1 MFNIIKN
8 NLQLFSGIIFLVYL
22 LFTYSNAL
30 YINFNIQFAVLLIIP
45 IYFMTIYEFIYFY
58 NKKGK
63 PRLQDWFRIMF
74 FFMLVYNFMT
84 IVNQVETKNS
94 ILFFGRNLS
103 LDNSI
108 FVMIVIIFS
117 LFALDLGYII
127 HNTFKKKND
136 YNSNVTFFSIS
147 NKNLVFGIL
156 IITSFFELYL
166 LLTGITG
173 FGNKQGTSG
182 IGSLLSAI
190 TTYLTPFGIILSA
203 YIIYIENSINKT
215 YKTIFYSMTLL
226 NILIGLISGMKENTL
241 QPILYIII
249 ILLIAGRKIDKKY
262 ILGGIFF
269 MIILYPINNE
279 YRKII
284 SDPFLNTKLNILNF
298 GLAFNKVIS
307 KPLSETL
314 SSGAESYSDRGDM
327 YPFLLYVIDN
337 EDKWDYYKYMDR
349 YIYLPVAWFLP
360 SAILSS
366 KPKAD
371 IGGVLYEQLAGFRSN
386 TAITATSI
394 GWAYL
399 EGGIIFVLI
408 IFILL
413 GVILEIVDSKNI
425 RNPLVLLFYCIFL
438 HKAIKPEWD
447 PYFMINSIIPMIII
461 YTVLLKLIGVQRS
474 LNEN

>member
-1 MFNIIKN
+1 
-8 NLQLFSGIIFLVYL
+8 
-22 LFTYSNAL
+22 
-30 YINFNIQFAVLLIIP
+30 
-45 IYFMTIYEFIYFY
+45 
-58 NKKGK
+58 
-63 PRLQDWFRIMF
+63 
-74 FFMLVYNFMT
+74 
-84 IVNQVETKNS
+84 
-94 ILFFGRNLS
+94 
-103 LDNSI
+103 
-108 FVMIVIIFS
+108 
-117 LFALDLGYII
+117 
-127 HNTFKKKND
+127 
-136 YNSNVTFFSIS
+136 
-147 NKNLVFGIL
+147 
-156 IITSFFELYL
+156 
-166 LLTGITG
+166 
-173 FGNKQGTSG
+173 
-182 IGSLLSAI
+182 
-190 TTYLTPFGIILSA
+190 
-203 YIIYIENSINKT
+203 
-215 YKTIFYSMTLL
+215 
-226 NILIGLISGMKENTL
+226 
-241 QPILYIII
+241 
-249 ILLIAGRKIDKKY
+249 
-262 ILGGIFF
+262 

-284 SDPFLNTKLNILNF
+284 SDPFLNKKSNILNF